1 MEKRLVELVKKN
13 KIRKLFKISS
23 FNFFFRYNSCILRKK
38 VVICV
43 YEKLEII
50 KVV

>member
-1 MEKRLVELVKKN
+1 MEKRLVELVKK
-13 KIRKLFKISS
+13 IKLGNCLRLVVLI
-23 FNFFFRYNSCILRKK
+23 FFLRYNSCILRKK

-43 YEKLEII
+43 YEKLKII